1 MPICSTLELND
12 NFTFKSLRICYNKDL
27 LQKKNIP
34 ALKESGLASTGKP
47 SAAERMQQ
55 GIPSTS
61 INLSDNRKIVNYFII
76 PPPSNGM
83 FIREVGQNR
92 LRISYTTKIYDSQF
106 TFL

>member
-1 MPICSTLELND
+1 MSPVIKMWRPWPPSDWFEITKEG
-12 NFTFKSLRICYNKDL
+12 FVTE
-27 LQKKNIP
+27 KNIP

-76 PPPSNGM
+76 PSLQM
-83 FIREVGQNR
+83 VC
-92 LRISYTTKIYDSQF
+92 L
-106 TFL
+106 

>member
-1 MPICSTLELND
+1 
-12 NFTFKSLRICYNKDL
+12 L

-76 PPPSNGM
+76 SPLQIEVSRFSWLF
-83 FIREVGQNR
+83 FIMKQIME
-92 LRISYTTKIYDSQF
+92 DF
-106 TFL
+106 